1 MGTPGVRPVIRVFLA
16 KPSQA
21 RRGCPRQVGHDTE
34 SDFDPIEIRSR
45 CPRPPQPHARS
56 RRCDPSR
63 SRYPGGPR
71 TGGLSGGVADDRIHH
86 RGALPSSR
94 RKPALWHQSNEQ
106 GRQVNRKTKPRRMGF
121 GPDRDRA
128 FRSRIARRNQL
139 IAGTPAGLGVP
150 FATGCGRDVTD
161 NPSRLCLFVFTP
173 PSRLS
178 TILHKSPPSR

>member
-1 MGTPGVRPVIRVFLA
+1 MIESIIVVHSRQAGE
-16 KPSQA
+16 SQHYGIKA
-21 RRGCPRQVGHDTE
+21 TMQ
-34 SDFDPIEIRSR
+34 
-45 CPRPPQPHARS
+45 
-56 RRCDPSR
+56 
-63 SRYPGGPR
+63 GG
-71 TGGLSGGVADDRIHH
+71 
-86 RGALPSSR
+86 
-94 RKPALWHQSNEQ
+94 E
-106 GRQVNRKTKPRRMGF
+106 VNRKTKPRRMGF